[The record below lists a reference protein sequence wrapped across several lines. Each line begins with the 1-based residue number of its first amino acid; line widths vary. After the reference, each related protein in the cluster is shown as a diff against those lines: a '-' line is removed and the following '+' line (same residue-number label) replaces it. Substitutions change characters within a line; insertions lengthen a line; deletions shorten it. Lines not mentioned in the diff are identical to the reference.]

1 MMIILDDSTSAKGG
15 QYVCAICMAAF
26 YKPYVLKYHL
36 RLHSGHYPFICRV
49 CGQGS
54 TRVENLIH
62 HQKLHPGFKVCRK
75 CGQSFDEAEFK
86 GHTCIE
92 LRPYVCQ
99 NCGYGFVRLGMLNA
113 HSRECKDFSCYSPT
127 LREYQYHFKGS
138 YYCHSCNLSFS
149 QLHVLIKHK
158 IKNHADHV
166 PSLYCE
172 RGAVVPKEEVLK
184 DKYIFY
190 DLVDKASYKC
200 YFCGEV
206 CPTKVSHDRHVQ
218 KCHSIISSFSC
229 KFCDRNFN
237 FKGDLKEHMT
247 RKHPFRM
254 ARDHPHKCSTCG
266 MYCITAKQLERHRV
280 TCNAGQ
286 IAPTALTSSSGTP
299 SVQDKLQLDLSCR
312 DCKQKFATKFSLKRH
327 MKSRHSTNGSSV
339 VGSSDRPKSVVKDD
353 NSEEQCDAP
362 FAAVDL
368 TEEVF
373 LVVSDNSSD
382 DESPSK
388 KTEELTCSVCEKSFL
403 YKGHLYRHM
412 QRQHNTT
419 DLSYK
424 RYKCGACHKMF
435 FGTDRKSARNHWHKE
450 HSGALNIVEIPPIG
464 ASVPVTPKAKGP
476 VIATKVLPPALPK
489 AKGPV
494 IATKV
499 LPPASPKAKGPV
511 IATKVLPPASPKAKG
526 PVIATKVLPLASP
539 KAKGPVS
546 VIATKVLPTKS
557 PDDKIL
563 TPVKNK
569 SSKKAGNSDK
579 KFACRVCMKSFWDI
593 SEQQN
598 HMIVAHKYIRCKHC
612 QLVFRDASSR
622 NRHIRKFHPSKE
634 AISKKEAASQSR
646 AKSKHAK
653 EKAFDEA
660 DKWFKSDTSPPTLP
674 QAKAHVRIIANSA
687 ESSLPTTSEGN
698 TEEETTTHLYA
709 CSICGREYKIYGCLV
724 NHLEKAHDCPS
735 ESLSTVST
743 HTAMG
748 TSYM

>member
-1 MMIILDDSTSAKGG
+1 
-15 QYVCAICMAAF
+15 
-26 YKPYVLKYHL
+26 
-36 RLHSGHYPFICRV
+36 
-49 CGQGS
+49 
-54 TRVENLIH
+54 
-62 HQKLHPGFKVCRK
+62 
-75 CGQSFDEAEFK
+75 
-86 GHTCIE
+86 
-92 LRPYVCQ
+92 
-99 NCGYGFVRLGMLNA
+99 
-113 HSRECKDFSCYSPT
+113 
-127 LREYQYHFKGS
+127 
-138 YYCHSCNLSFS
+138 
-149 QLHVLIKHK
+149 
-158 IKNHADHV
+158 
-166 PSLYCE
+166 
-172 RGAVVPKEEVLK
+172 
-184 DKYIFY
+184 
-190 DLVDKASYKC
+190 
-200 YFCGEV
+200 
-206 CPTKVSHDRHVQ
+206 
-218 KCHSIISSFSC
+218 
-229 KFCDRNFN
+229 
-237 FKGDLKEHMT
+237 
-247 RKHPFRM
+247 
-254 ARDHPHKCSTCG
+254 
-266 MYCITAKQLERHRV
+266 
-280 TCNAGQ
+280 
-286 IAPTALTSSSGTP
+286 
-299 SVQDKLQLDLSCR
+299 
-312 DCKQKFATKFSLKRH
+312 
-327 MKSRHSTNGSSV
+327 MKSKHSTDGSSV
-339 VGSSDRPKSVVKDD
+339 VGSSVVGSSVIGSSDRPKLVVKDD

-382 DESPSK
+382 DESPLK
-388 KTEELTCSVCEKSFL
+388 KTEELTCSFCEKSFL

-435 FGTDRKSARNHWHKE
+435 FGTDRKNVKKHWRKQ

-464 ASVPVTPKAKGP
+464 APV
-476 VIATKVLPPALPK
+476 PALPK

-499 LPPASPKAKGPV
+499 LPSASPKAKGPV
-511 IATKVLPPASPKAKG
+511 IATKALPPASPKAKG
-526 PVIATKVLPLASP
+526 PV
-539 KAKGPVS
+539 VS

-569 SSKKAGNSDK
+569 SSKKAGNSEK

-598 HMIVAHKYIRCKHC
+598 HMIAAHKYIRCKHC

-634 AISKKEAASQSR
+634 AISKKEAASQSQ

-660 DKWFKSDTSPPTLP
+660 DKWFKPDTSPPTLP
-674 QAKAHVRIIANSA
+674 QAQAHVRIIANS